1 MVGRVLT
8 DPKSFDR
15 PLLYAEYENL
25 YSDDHHW
32 HYYVTEMGENLILL
46 NLREGMP
53 LARSVVLSKVGVDHF
68 VDPNHEGI
76 YSGEFSVYFQRDQ
89 NGKVDS
95 MVVKNNKLYPK
106 D

>member
-1 MVGRVLT
+1 M
-8 DPKSFDR
+8 
-15 PLLYAEYENL
+15 
-25 YSDDHHW
+25 
-32 HYYVTEMGENLILL
+32 L

-53 LARSVVLSKVGVDHF
+53 LARPVVLSKVGVDHF

-95 MVVKNNKLYPK
+95 MIVKNNKLYRK
-106 D
+106 NKFSCYMFLCSILVDFITVTSHCLRL